1 MLTTIAIDPQNFD
14 YDAFAIYIEN
24 NLEQISN
31 TYQKETGYKITDMN
45 ITTSNSFV
53 IVNYE
58 REHATENRPKDHCFK
73 FISTQLN
80 FDGIYSTDIP
90 GILLPQ
96 LVDKEILTLDD
107 VQYVLT
113 HIDYD
118 SRGVVVLEGIY
129 DTQEDA
135 EKQAFDN
142 SRLNIVPRNK
152 PCDVGLNQK
161 GKIPMYNIYNE
172 KGELVGQ
179 NLEAYQVIDFANQ
192 EFAETNDMDDA
203 IENDLL
209 FYDSFY
215 DAEKSLIEFGFEVKE
230 L

>member
-24 NLEQISN
+24 NLEHISQ
-31 TYQKETGYKITDMN
+31 TYQKETGYKITDLS

-90 GILLPQ
+90 GIILPQ
-96 LVDKEILTLDD
+96 LIDEDILTLDD

-118 SRGVVVLEGIY
+118 GRDIVVLEGTF
-129 DTQEDA
+129 DNQEDA

-142 SRLNIVPRNK
+142 SRLSIVPRNK
-152 PCDVGLNQK
+152 TCDVGLN
-161 GKIPMYNIYNE
+161 
-172 KGELVGQ
+172 
-179 NLEAYQVIDFANQ
+179 
-192 EFAETNDMDDA
+192 
-203 IENDLL
+203 
-209 FYDSFY
+209 
-215 DAEKSLIEFGFEVKE
+215 
-230 L
+230 

>member
-24 NLEQISN
+24 NLEYISN
-31 TYQKETGYKITDMN
+31 SYQKETGYKITDMS
-45 ITTSNSFV
+45 ITTGNSFV

-58 REHATENRPKDHCFK
+58 REHARENRPKDHCFK

-90 GILLPQ
+90 GIKWPELL
-96 LVDKEILTLDD
+96 DNDILTLDD

-118 SRGVVVLEGIY
+118 SRDIVVLEGVY

-152 PCDVGLNQK
+152 PCDIGLN
-161 GKIPMYNIYNE
+161 
-172 KGELVGQ
+172 
-179 NLEAYQVIDFANQ
+179 
-192 EFAETNDMDDA
+192 
-203 IENDLL
+203 
-209 FYDSFY
+209 
-215 DAEKSLIEFGFEVKE
+215 
-230 L
+230 